1 MDGKVAAIRNERQQM
16 SDRHGLSVGLT
27 NYGDPDFALYLRRS
41 FARSMGYSLD
51 MLARPVIGIADSRS
65 GFNNCHRHFPELIE
79 AVKRGVL
86 AAGGLPLVFP
96 TISLGEVFLSPT
108 SLMFRNLMAIDTEE
122 MIRAQPMDAVVLVGG
137 CDKTVPAQLMGA
149 ISANRPAI
157 GLVAGPMMTSR
168 WHGERLG
175 ACTDCRRFWA
185 KYRAGEIDS
194 AEIHEVEGNLATTAG
209 TCAVM
214 GTASTM
220 ASISEALGMIL
231 PGSAAIPAVHADR
244 LRAAEATG
252 RAAMRLAT
260 EKITPDKI
268 VTPKS
273 VENALRVLMAIG
285 GSTNAVLHLTA
296 VAGRAGIDISLDWLN
311 EISDTT
317 PVLVDLKPT
326 GPHYMEDLFAAG
338 GIGAVLRE
346 LQPMLHLDC
355 LTVAGETLGERLAAP
370 AAGPVDRNVVKL
382 LAGPLQPVGGLVAL
396 FGSLAPKGAIFKR
409 SAADPKLFEKEGRA
423 VVFTSLEDLSARID
437 DPDLDV
443 TPDDFLVL
451 QNAGPLSPS
460 GMPEAGYL
468 PIPQK
473 LGRAGVKDMVRISDA
488 RMSGTAY
495 GSIVLHVTPD
505 AASGGP
511 LAKVRNGDRIRLSV
525 KERRIDL
532 LVPPEELA
540 RRPVTPSP
548 VPERGY
554 ARLYRNEVLQA
565 DRGCD
570 FDFLRKVPL
579 GDAR

>member
-1 MDGKVAAIRNERQQM
+1 M
-16 SDRHGLSVGLT
+16 SESSKPRHGLSVGLT

-41 FARSMGYSLD
+41 FVRSMGYSLD
-51 MLARPVIGIADSRS
+51 MMSRPVIGIADTYS
-65 GFNNCHRHFPELIE
+65 GFNNCHRGVPELVE

-86 AAGGLPLVFP
+86 AAGGLPLTFP
-96 TISLGEVFLSPT
+96 TVSLGEVFLSPT
-108 SLMFRNLMAIDTEE
+108 SLMFRNLMAMDTEE
-122 MIRAQPMDAVVLVGG
+122 MIRAQPMDGVVLIGG

-149 ISANRPAI
+149 VSANRPAI
-157 GLVAGPMMTSR
+157 NLVTGPMMTSR

-185 KYRAGEIDS
+185 KYRAGEVSND
-194 AEIHEVEGNLATTAG
+194 EIQDIEGNLATTQG

-220 ASISEALGMIL
+220 ASIAETLGMIL
-231 PGSAAIPAVHADR
+231 PGTAAIPAVHADR

-252 RAAMRLAT
+252 RAAMRLAL

-273 VENALRVLMAIG
+273 VENAIRVLMAIG

-296 VAGRAGIDISLDWLN
+296 VAGRAGIDIDMKHLN
-311 EISDTT
+311 EISDST

-346 LQPMLHLDC
+346 LKPLLNLDC
-355 LTVAGETLGERLAAP
+355 LTVAGETLGERLERP
-370 AAGPVDRNVVKL
+370 MGPVDRDVIKPLSEPL
-382 LAGPLQPVGGLVAL
+382 LPYGGLVSL

-409 SAADPKLFEKEGRA
+409 SAADPNLFEREGRA
-423 VVFTSLEDLSARID
+423 VVFNSLEDLSARID

-468 PIPQK
+468 PIPGK
-473 LGRAGVKDMVRISDA
+473 LARAGIKDMVRISDA

-532 LVPPEELA
+532 LVAEDELA
-540 RRPVTPSP
+540 RRPTSAPP

-554 ARLYRNEVLQA
+554 AQLYRREILQA

-570 FDFLRKVPL
+570 FNFLRKQPL
-579 GDAR
+579 GEGRV